1 MKKAKKIDLPKN
13 KILILLS
20 IILVVFI
27 GLLSTCILIQS
38 RYSEPTIADI
48 SLDAQTAQ
56 TAQKDTDADK
66 KAEKKAK
73 KSQSRILRSENGKM
87 EITNSSGA
95 APAKQS
101 TASTVVQDSSSPS
114 IDAVTAEVSGIQQSV
129 PLTSIPAPI
138 IHGTQ
143 AKASQEAG
151 KDGTEGFVSQNSAQS
166 DLLDAESG
174 NIVAKA
180 QIDESKAEN
189 SGKSNVTPAGVPSY
203 QSAGTLI
210 FVFDDAGHNLTQL
223 QPFLE
228 LPFPVSIAVL
238 PGLEYSAEAAQKA
251 RSCGKEVL
259 LHQPMQAKNRS
270 VNPGPGAIVPD
281 MTADEVYD
289 LVRQNLA
296 EIGPVSGI
304 NNHEG
309 SLITENENLMGAV
322 MDVCRAEQ
330 LYFLDSRTTSAS
342 VAKKI
347 ATQRNLPIWERTV
360 FLDNTQNRK
369 DIETAV
375 RLGMEM
381 ASKKGTAIMI
391 GHIWTNSL
399 PSILVDLYPEMIMQ
413 GYTVSTISKSRS
425 ILTGN

>member
-1 MKKAKKIDLPKN
+1 MKNTKKIDLPKN

-27 GLLSTCILIQS
+27 GLLSACILIQS
-38 RYSEPTIADI
+38 RYAEPTIADI
-48 SLDAQTAQ
+48 SPTAQ
-56 TAQKDTDADK
+56 TAQASKDTETEQ

-73 KSQSRILRSENGKM
+73 KNQTRILRSENGKM
-87 EITNSSGA
+87 EITNPSSS
-95 APAKQS
+95 APAKQG
-101 TASTVVQDSSSPS
+101 TASAVAQDSGSPS
-114 IDAVTAEVSGIQQSV
+114 IDAVTAEVSGAAQKPV
-129 PLTSIPAPI
+129 PLTSIPAPVAQ
-138 IHGTQ
+138 GEQ
-143 AKASQEAG
+143 AQASQEAES
-151 KDGTEGFVSQNSAQS
+151 DGTQNLVSQDSAS
-166 DLLDAESG
+166 ANLLDAESG
-174 NIVAKA
+174 NIVTKA
-180 QIDESKAEN
+180 QTDATPEST
-189 SGKSNVTPAGVPSY
+189 GKSGVTPAGVPSY

-210 FVFDDAGHNLTQL
+210 FVFDDAGHNMSQL

-228 LPFPVSIAVL
+228 LPFPVTIAVL
-238 PGLEYSAEAAQKA
+238 PGLEYSSQAAQKA

-270 VNPGPGAIVPD
+270 VNPGPGAIEPN
-281 MTADEVYD
+281 MTPDEVYD

-296 EIGPVSGI
+296 EVGPVSGI

-347 ATQRNLPIWERTV
+347 ASQRGLPIWERSV

-381 ASKKGTAIMI
+381 ASKNGSAIMI
-391 GHIWTNSL
+391 GHIWTGIL
-399 PSILVDLYPEMIMQ
+399 PTILVDLYPEMIMQ
-413 GYTVSTISKSRS
+413 GYTISTISKSRS
-425 ILTGN
+425 HVTGN

>member
-1 MKKAKKIDLPKN
+1 MKNTKKIDLPKN

-27 GLLSTCILIQS
+27 GLLSACILIQS
-38 RYSEPTIADI
+38 HYAEPTIADI
-48 SLDAQTAQ
+48 NPAAQTAQ
-56 TAQKDTDADK
+56 ASKNTETEQ

-73 KSQSRILRSENGKM
+73 KSQTRILRSENGKM
-87 EITNSSGA
+87 EITNPSSS
-95 APAKQS
+95 APAKQG
-101 TASTVVQDSSSPS
+101 APAAVAQDSGSPS
-114 IDAVTAEVSGIQQSV
+114 IDAVTAEVSGAAQKPV
-129 PLTSIPAPI
+129 PLTSIPAPVAQ
-138 IHGTQ
+138 GEQ
-143 AKASQEAG
+143 AQASQEAES
-151 KDGTEGFVSQNSAQS
+151 DGAQNLVPQDSAS
-166 DLLDAESG
+166 ANLLDAESG

-180 QIDESKAEN
+180 QTDATPESA
-189 SGKSNVTPAGVPSY
+189 GKSGVTPAGVPSY

-210 FVFDDAGHNLTQL
+210 FVFDDAGHNMSQL

-228 LPFPVSIAVL
+228 LPFPVTIAVL
-238 PGLEYSAEAAQKA
+238 PGLEYSSQAAQKA
-251 RSCGKEVL
+251 RSSGKEVL

-270 VNPGPGAIVPD
+270 VNPGPGAIEPN
-281 MTADEVYD
+281 MTPDEVYD

-296 EIGPVSGI
+296 EVGPVSGI

-347 ATQRNLPIWERTV
+347 ASQRGLPIWERSV

-381 ASKKGTAIMI
+381 ASKNGSAIMI
-391 GHIWTNSL
+391 GHIWTGIL
-399 PSILVDLYPEMIMQ
+399 PAILVDLYPEMIMQ
-413 GYTVSTISKSRS
+413 GYTISTISKSRS
-425 ILTGN
+425 HVTGN